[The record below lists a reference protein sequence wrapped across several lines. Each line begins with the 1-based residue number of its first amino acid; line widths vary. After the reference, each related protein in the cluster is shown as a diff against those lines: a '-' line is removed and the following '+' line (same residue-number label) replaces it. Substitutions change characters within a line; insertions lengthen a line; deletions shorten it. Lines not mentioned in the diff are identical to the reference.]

1 MTVKLQQYIA
11 KYNYTF
17 LPLLL
22 KISNIILFCSPS
34 SIFSTLIHFSSSY
47 TSTPPTVPSILPPP
61 ASPTPHLSP
70 PPIPPPPSLYIPASS
85 SSTSSSHLNLLHL
98 HLHLFFL
105 CFFHFNLFLL
115 LFLFLLPPLRPPPS
129 LLTPSSSSSSFSSYS
144 HLFLV
149 LFFLPLF
156 LPYSS
161 SPSPSSLPTTP
172 SPPPQLLLPPL
183 LKVPEAERCFD
194 VCSISPDSCW
204 MVERDLRE
212 ETVMVPYLS
221 TVDTSQESCRGWGNE
236 RRGGK

>member
-1 MTVKLQQYIA
+1 MTVKLQKYIA

-34 SIFSTLIHFSSSY
+34 SIFSSLIHFSSSY

-70 PPIPPPPSLYIPASS
+70 PPIPPPPSLCTLFLILHFLLTPQPPQPPPPLPLPLFPLIPPP
-85 SSTSSSHLNLLHL
+85 LF
-98 HLHLFFL
+98 HLFFPL
-105 CFFHFNLFLL
+105 SP
-115 LFLFLLPPLRPPPS
+115 LPRPLPIPPP
-129 LLTPSSSSSSFSSYS
+129 TSSSSSSSS
-144 HLFLV
+144 H
-149 LFFLPLF
+149 
-156 LPYSS
+156 SS
-161 SPSPSSLPTTP
+161 SLT
-172 SPPPQLLLPPL
+172 PPPYPPPPLLLPPPL
-183 LKVPEAERCFD
+183 LKVPESERCFA
-194 VCSISPDSCW
+194 VCSSSPDSCW

-221 TVDTSQESCRGWGNE
+221 TMDTSRESCRGWGNE